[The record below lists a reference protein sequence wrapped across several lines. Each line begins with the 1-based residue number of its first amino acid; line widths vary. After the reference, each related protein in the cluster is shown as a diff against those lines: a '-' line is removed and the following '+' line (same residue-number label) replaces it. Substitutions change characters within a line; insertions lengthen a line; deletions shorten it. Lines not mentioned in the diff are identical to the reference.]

1 MGRIKLK
8 KGLDI
13 PIQGKPVQEISDGTH
28 VKRVALLGD
37 DFVGMKPTMLVQEG
51 DVVKLGQ
58 PVFADKK
65 TPGVKYTSPGSGK
78 VVEIN
83 RGAKR
88 VFLSMVV
95 ELSGDEQIEFPAKSE
110 GDLKAIKREEVVEQ
124 LIESGE
130 WTAIR
135 VRPFS
140 KVADPETKPAA
151 VYVTAMDT
159 NPLAPDVDKII
170 ALNEN
175 HFKNGLRVL
184 SKLTEG
190 KVFVCKSTDTNVPVI
205 DSDQISVEE
214 FEGPHPAGNVG
225 THIHFLS
232 PVGRKRFVWYLTAQ
246 DVIAIGHLFS
256 TGRIMVDRV
265 VSLAGSS
272 VKNPR
277 LVKTRRGASIT
288 ELIKNEV
295 KDEDY
300 RPISGSVLSGR
311 SAVDAEAYLGRFHQ
325 QISVIP
331 NPVKRNF
338 LGWLNPFVSN
348 YSMKNIV
355 FSKISPKKEYEFSTE
370 IHGGKRAIVPS
381 GNFEEVMPMDILPT
395 YLLRAIAVNDLEE
408 AEQLGVLE
416 LDEEDLAL
424 CTFSCPSKIDY
435 GPMLRENLTIIEK
448 EG

>member
-1 MGRIKLK
+1 MARLKLK

-13 PIQGKPVQEISDGTH
+13 PIKGKPVQEVSDAAS
-28 VKRVALLGD
+28 VKRVAILGND
-37 DFVGMKPTMLVQEG
+37 YVGMKPTMIVQEG

-58 PVFADKK
+58 PVFTDKK
-65 TPGVKYTSPGSGK
+65 NPLVKYTSPGNGK

-83 RGAKR
+83 RGEKR
-88 VFLSMVV
+88 VFLSMVI
-95 ELSGDEQIEFPAKSE
+95 ELSGNEEIEFPAASQSE
-110 GDLKAIKREEVVEQ
+110 LKNLKREDVIER
-124 LIESGE
+124 LINSGE
-130 WTAIR
+130 WTSIR

-140 KVADPETKPAA
+140 KVADPETIPHAIF
-151 VYVTAMDT
+151 VTAMDT
-159 NPLAPDVDKII
+159 NPFAPSLEKII
-170 ALNEN
+170 SLNEN
-175 HFKNGLRVL
+175 HFKNGLSVI

-190 KVFVCKSTDTNVPVI
+190 KVFVCKDSDSKIPVI
-205 DSDQISVEE
+205 DSAQISVEE
-214 FEGPHPAGNVG
+214 FDGPHPAGNVG

-232 PVGRKRFVWYLTAQ
+232 PVGRKRFVWHLSAQ
-246 DVIAIGHLFS
+246 DVIAIGHLFT
-256 TGRIMVDRV
+256 TGKIMVDRV

-277 LVKTRRGASIT
+277 LIKTRRGASIT
-288 ELIKNEV
+288 ELISNEV
-295 KDEDY
+295 KDDNY
-300 RPISGSVLSGR
+300 RAISGSVLSGR
-311 SAVDAEAYLGRFHQ
+311 NASDAEAYLGRFHQ

-331 NPVKRNF
+331 NPAKRKF
-338 LGWLNPFVSN
+338 LGWLNPFVNN

-355 FSKISPKKEYEFSTE
+355 FSKLAISKEYEFSTE

-381 GNFEEVMPMDILPT
+381 GNFEQLMPMDIIPT
-395 YLLRAIAVNDLEE
+395 YLLRALAVNDVEE

-424 CTFSCPSKIDY
+424 CTFSCPSKLEY

>member
-13 PIQGKPVQEISDGTH
+13 PIKGKPVQEISEGTP
-28 VKRVALLGD
+28 VKKVAVLGH

-58 PVFADKK
+58 PLFTDKK
-65 TPGVKYTSPGSGK
+65 NPSVQYTSPGSGK
-78 VVEIN
+78 VLEIN
-83 RGAKR
+83 RGEKR
-88 VFLSMVV
+88 VFLSMVI
-95 ELSGDEQIEFPAKSE
+95 ELSGSDEVEFKSTKE
-110 GDLKAIKREEVVEQ
+110 TELNSLSREEVVER
-124 LIESGE
+124 LINSGE

-140 KVADPETKPAA
+140 KVADPETTPFAL
-151 VYVTAMDT
+151 YVTAMDT
-159 NPLAPDVDKII
+159 NPLAPSVDKII
-170 ALNEN
+170 SMNEN
-175 HFKNGLRVL
+175 HFKNGLAVL
-184 SKLTEG
+184 SKLTDG
-190 KVFVCKSTDTNVPVI
+190 KVFVCKAPNTNVPVI
-205 DSDQISVEE
+205 DSPQISVEE

-232 PVGRKRFVWYLTAQ
+232 PVGRKRFVWYINAQ
-246 DVIAIGHLFS
+246 DVIAIGHLFT
-256 TGRIMVDRV
+256 TGKIMVDRI

-272 VKNPR
+272 IKNPR
-277 LVKTRRGASIT
+277 LIKTRRGASIA
-288 ELIKNEV
+288 ELIVDEV
-295 KDEDY
+295 KDDNY
-300 RPISGSVLSGR
+300 RAISGSVLSGR

-331 NPVKRNF
+331 NPVKRHF
-338 LGWLNPFVSN
+338 LGWLNPFVNN

-395 YLLRAIAVNDLEE
+395 YLLRALAVKDVEE
-408 AEQLGVLE
+408 AEQLGALE

-424 CTFSCPSKIDY
+424 CTFSCPSKLEY